1 MAGAKETPRQKMIGM
16 MYLVLTALL
25 ALNVSNTVLEKFLF
39 MNRTMEKT
47 VVDGEAKNNGTVGR
61 IEVQVEE
68 SGKRAKDIAVLQ
80 TAQDVRTETT
90 KVLSELD
97 ELKKRMI
104 KVTGDYEEDGVTPK
118 GIKNMERIARMM
130 IKEKEGKKL
139 KDLLNGYT
147 VFLSD
152 KTGKEYGDLALDGKD
167 HPLFKQDKNARKRDF
182 ATLQFD
188 QTPMVAGLATI
199 SQFQTEVLNRET
211 EALEEL
217 ARKVGAEDLKFDQID
232 LVALPNSRVVA
243 AGAKYEAA
251 LFIAASSSAAENPD
265 MTYNGKK
272 IEVINGKGKI
282 EFMAKGGNYDK
293 DGISRQSYIATVTL
307 KDSVYRDTIEYF
319 VARPVIQ
326 VQSASVQALYLN
338 CANEL
343 QVNCPQLGS
352 AYSPTFTATGAQ
364 TIRGAK
370 TGQVTVVPNAADVK
384 LNVYNS
390 GNLLGTENFRV
401 RRIPK
406 PEIKLYNRGKEV
418 NYKQGENI
426 SALRQLNIKALPDED
441 FKTFLPKDAR
451 YRVTGWEVTLARGKR
466 PVAPPSK
473 VTKESLSI
481 GNLMQKAKP
490 GDRVV
495 VEVKRVQRM
504 NFRGKTEN
512 VNVGNVFFNV
522 PLN

>member
-1 MAGAKETPRQKMIGM
+1 MAGVKETPRQKMIGM

-47 VVDGEAKNNGTVGR
+47 VDEGEAKNNETVGR

-68 SGKRAKDIAVLQ
+68 SGKRAKDVAVLQ
-80 TAQDVRTETT
+80 TAQDVRAETL
-90 KVLSELD
+90 KVLNDLD
-97 ELKKRMI
+97 ELKKRLIME
-104 KVTGDYEEDGVTPK
+104 TGDYEEDGVTPK
-118 GIKNMERIARMM
+118 GIKNMEKIANIM
-130 IKEKEGKKL
+130 IKNKEGKKL
-139 KDLLNGYT
+139 QDLLNGYT
-147 VFLSD
+147 KFLSV
-152 KTGKEYGDLALDGKD
+152 KTGDEYGDMALDGKD

-199 SQFQTEVLNRET
+199 SQFQTEIIHREM
-211 EALEEL
+211 EALESL
-217 ARKVGAEDLKFDQID
+217 AREVGAEDLKFDLID

-243 AGAKYEAA
+243 AGAKYEAD

-265 MTYNGKK
+265 MTFNGKE
-272 IEVINGKGKI
+272 IQVINGKGKI
-282 EFMAKGGNYDK
+282 EFVAKGGNYDK
-293 DGISRQSYIATVTL
+293 DGISKQRYIATVTL
-307 KDSVYRDTIEYF
+307 KDSIYRDTIEYF

-326 VQSASVQALYLN
+326 VQSASLQALYLN

-343 QVNCPQLGS
+343 QVNCPQLGA
-352 AYSPTFTATGAQ
+352 AYNPTFTATGAQ

-370 TGQVTVVPNAADVK
+370 TGQVTVVPNAAEVK

-406 PEIKLYNRGKEV
+406 PDIKLYNRGKEV
-418 NYKQGENI
+418 NFKQGENI
-426 SALRQLNIKALPDED
+426 SALRQLNIKAIPDED
-441 FKTFLPKDAR
+441 FKAFLPKDAR

-473 VTKESLSI
+473 VSKESLTI

>member
-47 VVDGEAKNNGTVGR
+47 VDDGEVKNNGTVGR
-61 IEVQVEE
+61 IEAQVEE
-68 SGKRAKDIAVLQ
+68 SGKRAKDLAVLQ

-90 KVLSELD
+90 KILSELD
-97 ELKKRMI
+97 ELKDKLI
-104 KVTGDYEEDGVTPK
+104 AETGDYEEDGVTPK
-118 GIKNMERIARMM
+118 GIKNMEKIAHMM
-130 IKEKEGKKL
+130 IKQGEGKKL
-139 KDLLNGYT
+139 QTLLNDYT
-147 VFLSD
+147 SFLSN
-152 KTGKEYGDLALDGKD
+152 KTGEEYGDLALDGKD
-167 HPLFKQDKNARKRDF
+167 HPIFKKDKNARKRDF

-199 SQFQTEVLNRET
+199 SQFQTEIISRES

-217 ARKVGAEDLKFDQID
+217 ARQVGAEDLKFDQID

-243 AGAKYEAA
+243 AGAKYEAD

-265 MTYNGKK
+265 MTFNGKE
-272 IEVINGKGKI
+272 INVVNGKGKI
-282 EFMAKGGNYDK
+282 EFVAKGGNYDK
-293 DGISRQSYIATVTL
+293 DGIAKRTYIATVTL
-307 KDSVYRDTIEYF
+307 KDSVYKDTIEYF
-319 VARPVIQ
+319 VAKPVIQ

-338 CANEL
+338 CGNEL

-352 AYSPTFTATGAQ
+352 NYSPSFKASGAS
-364 TIRGAK
+364 TIKGAK
-370 TGQVTVVPNAADVK
+370 TGQVTVVPNAAEVK
-384 LNVYNS
+384 LNVFNS
-390 GNLLGTENFRV
+390 GNLLGTENFKV
-401 RRIPK
+401 RRVPK
-406 PEIKLYNRGKEV
+406 PTIKLFNRGKEV
-418 NYKQGENI
+418 NVKQGENI
-426 SALRQLNIKALPDED
+426 SALRQLNIKAIPDES
-441 FKTFLPKDAR
+441 FKAFLPKDAR
-451 YRVTGWEVTLARGKR
+451 YRVSGWEVTLARGKR

-473 VTKESLSI
+473 VTKESLTVGS
-481 GNLMQKAKP
+481 LMQKAKP

>member
-39 MNRTMEKT
+39 MNRTMEQT
-47 VVDGEAKNNGTVGR
+47 IDDGSEKNSNTVGR
-61 IEVQVEE
+61 IESTVKD
-68 SGKRAKDIAVLQ
+68 SGERQKDVAVLT
-80 TAQDVRTETT
+80 TAQEVRTETS
-90 KVLSELD
+90 KVLATLD
-97 ELKKRMI
+97 QLKDRMI
-104 KVTGDYEEDGVTPK
+104 KETGNYEEDGVTPK

-130 IKEKEGKKL
+130 IKDGEGVKL
-139 KDLLNGYT
+139 KELLNGYT
-147 VFLSD
+147 KFLSD
-152 KTGKEYGDLALDGKD
+152 KTGEEFGALAMDGKD

-199 SQFQTEVLNRET
+199 SQFQTEIINRET

-217 ARKVGAEDLKFDQID
+217 ARKVGAEDLKFDLIN

-243 AGAKYEAA
+243 AGAKYEAD
-251 LFIAASSSAAENPD
+251 LFIAASSSAADNPA
-265 MTYNGKK
+265 MTFNGKE
-272 IEVINGKGKI
+272 IEVVSGKGKI
-282 EFMAKGGNYDK
+282 EFTAQGGNYDK
-293 DGISRQSYIATVTL
+293 DGIAKRTYVATVSL
-307 KDSVYRDTIEYF
+307 KDSIYRDTIEYF

-338 CANEL
+338 CGNEL

-352 AYSPTFTATGAQ
+352 AYNPSFTATGAS
-364 TIRGAK
+364 TTKGAK
-370 TGQVTVVPNAADVK
+370 TGMVTVVPSAAEVK

-390 GNLLGTENFRV
+390 GNLLGTEEFRV
-401 RRIPK
+401 RRVPK
-406 PEIKLYNRGKEV
+406 PEIRLYNRGKEINV
-418 NYKQGENI
+418 KQGENI
-426 SALRQLNIKALPDED
+426 SALRELNIKAIPDES

-466 PVAPPSK
+466 PVVPPSK
-473 VTKESLSI
+473 ISNESMSV
-481 GNLMQKAKP
+481 GSMMQKAKP
-490 GDRVV
+490 GDRIV
-495 VEVKRVQRM
+495 VEIKRVSRM
-504 NFRGKTEN
+504 NFQGKTEN
-512 VNVGNVFFNV
+512 VNVGSVFFNV

>member
-47 VVDGEAKNNGTVGR
+47 VDDGEVKNNGTVGR
-61 IEVQVEE
+61 IEAQVEE
-68 SGKRAKDIAVLQ
+68 SGKRAKDLAVLK
-80 TAQDVRTETT
+80 TAQEVRTETN

-97 ELKKRMI
+97 DLKEKLI
-104 KVTGDYEEDGVTPK
+104 AETGDYEEDGVTPK
-118 GIKNMERIARMM
+118 GIKNMEKIAHMM
-130 IKEKEGKKL
+130 IKQGEGKKL
-139 KDLLNGYT
+139 QALLNDYT
-147 VFLSD
+147 SYLSD
-152 KTGKEYGDLALDGKD
+152 KTGEQYGDLALDGKD
-167 HPLFKQDKNARKRDF
+167 HPIFQKDKNARKRDF

-199 SQFQTEVLNRET
+199 SQFQTEIINREM
-211 EALEEL
+211 EALEKL
-217 ARKVGAEDLKFDQID
+217 ARDVGAEDLKFDQID

-243 AGAKYEAA
+243 AGAKYEAD

-265 MTYNGKK
+265 MTFNGKEIK
-272 IEVINGKGKI
+272 VVNGKGKI

-293 DGISRQSYIATVTL
+293 DGIAKKSYIATVTL

-319 VARPVIQ
+319 VAKPVIQ

-338 CANEL
+338 CGNEL
-343 QVNCPQLGS
+343 QINCPQLGS

-364 TIRGAK
+364 TIKGAK
-370 TGQVTVVPNAADVK
+370 TGQVTVVPNAAEVK

-390 GNLLGTENFRV
+390 GNLLGSEPFKV
-401 RRIPK
+401 RRVPK
-406 PEIKLYNRGKEV
+406 PSIKLFNRGKEV
-418 NYKQGENI
+418 NVKQGENI
-426 SALRQLNIKALPDED
+426 SALRQLNIKAIPDES

-473 VTKESLSI
+473 VTTETLTVGS
-481 GNLMQKAKP
+481 LMQKAKA